1 MSMTKVTVCTES
13 VPADKTEL
21 KRVRVP
27 LKVPNLI
34 PQMMFCCVNVQRVI
48 KIQQVLKEA
57 EREERHEKN
66 TGRKGTKTEL
76 RTNAVG
82 NDQ

>member
-1 MSMTKVTVCTES
+1 MTKVTVCTES

-57 EREERHEKN
+57 EREERHEKKY
-66 TGRKGTKTEL
+66 RKKGYK
-76 RTNAVG
+76 N
-82 NDQ
+82 